1 MLEVIKMFGVG
12 ILYTILFPFIVAI
25 FAGYLVYV
33 FGNYLVMESIN
44 IFGFFF
50 GYTFSEETELE
61 RKLREMKEGPE
72 LEENEETEERE
83 TVSVKEETKVVYQ
96 YEGDTTEFSM
106 EDEKGSDEQWVP
118 LTF

>member
-1 MLEVIKMFGVG
+1 MLEFIKMFGMG

-44 IFGFFF
+44 IFGYFF
-50 GYTFSEETELE
+50 GYTFSDETDLE

-72 LEENEETEERE
+72 LEKEESEEVE
-83 TVSVKEETKVVYQ
+83 ESVTVPVKEETKIVYQ

-106 EDEKGSDEQWVP
+106 EDEKGSDGR
-118 LTF
+118 